1 MNLSIQFPPW
11 FEMKCLGMDPRVP
24 RQLKH
29 GFPTPEHHWTD
40 RRTSSD
46 SPLVSQVPGSGRQP
60 TQGWGS
66 KMELRDSSFTLLA
79 FLLSRLSSQIM
90 KTNPPLLFI
99 PPFSFVCVGEGRLL
113 QRRICYETKP
123 LAYLHLLGPF
133 SRPHEYYC
141 ICDLFFF
148 LKACLTSRASGSPLR
163 IRLC

>member
-46 SPLVSQVPGSGRQP
+46 SPLVSQVTGSGRQP

-66 KMELRDSSFTLLA
+66 EMELRDSSFTLLA

-99 PPFSFVCVGEGRLL
+99 PPFSFVCVGEGEIITEADLL
-113 QRRICYETKP
+113 RN
-123 LAYLHLLGPF
+123 
-133 SRPHEYYC
+133 
-141 ICDLFFF
+141 
-148 LKACLTSRASGSPLR
+148 
-163 IRLC
+163 